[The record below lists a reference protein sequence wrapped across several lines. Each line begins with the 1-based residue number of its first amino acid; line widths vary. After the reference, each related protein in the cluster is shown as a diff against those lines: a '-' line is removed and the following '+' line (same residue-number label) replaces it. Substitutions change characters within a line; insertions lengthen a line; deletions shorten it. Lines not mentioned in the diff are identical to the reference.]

1 MNTAF
6 RGTLLATAPLFAAV
20 PLMVDASARF
30 QPPTTDATCVLHG
43 HGAAVR
49 GSGTLAMTGTATC
62 VDAAGAPVAAGTFAR
77 SVAVPDTECDGDEDD
92 ASTTVRW
99 SDGTASTVRYGK
111 GTVVTAN
118 GTSSLI
124 ADGTV
129 TADST
134 RFAGDTV
141 HAVGTSS
148 GTGCGV
154 AAGRAALD
162 STLVLRLIH

>member
-43 HGAAVR
+43 HGAEVR

-62 VDAAGAPVAAGTFAR
+62 VDAAGSPVAAGTFAR
-77 SVAVPDTECDGDEDD
+77 SVAVSATECDGDED

-111 GTVVTAN
+111 GKVVTAN
-118 GTSSLI
+118 GTASLI
-124 ADGTV
+124 ADGAV

-141 HAVGTSS
+141 HAVGTST
-148 GTGCGV
+148 GTGCGI
-154 AAGRAALD
+154 AAGKATVD